1 LAQKAGLPSKVVV
14 PQPYLTVSEPA
25 ARVSTSA
32 KNGAMI
38 AAEVA
43 FRPKGVN
50 VDSGPSNGTSV
61 QMSVQRQAGP

>member
-1 LAQKAGLPSKVVV
+1 MPSKVVV

-43 FRPKGVN
+43 FRPNGVN
-50 VDSGPSNGTSV
+50 VESGPSKVMLPLLLTHRVS
-61 QMSVQRQAGP
+61 

>member
-38 AAEVA
+38 AREVA
-43 FRPKGVN
+43 FRPNGVYSE
-50 VDSGPSNGTSV
+50 SGASKVTLPLLLTHRWS
-61 QMSVQRQAGP
+61 